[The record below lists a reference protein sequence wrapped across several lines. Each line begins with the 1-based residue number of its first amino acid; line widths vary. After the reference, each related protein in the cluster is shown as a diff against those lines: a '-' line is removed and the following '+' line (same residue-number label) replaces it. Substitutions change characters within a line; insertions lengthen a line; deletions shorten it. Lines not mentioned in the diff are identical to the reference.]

1 MSPVVIRPLLPCPT
15 CAAQIQEQVTVHN
28 LTAATQT
35 LNLHGTYGSS
45 AVNFGGHTIAP
56 GGTWV
61 ARAAVTIRTPHLWSP
76 TDPFLYPSGL
86 TLSDAHGRTLEGYT
100 DYSGIRS
107 ITVGTGGQLL
117 LNGRVLDLRGFDLQ
131 ELNVGTGAAMSPTQL
146 QAMIGWVREL
156 GAKVIRAHYPL
167 NPEMEEAADR
177 DGILIWSEIPVYQNN
192 VTYLTRPAWL
202 NFA

>member
-1 MSPVVIRPLLPCPT
+1 MSPVVIRPILPFPT
-15 CAAQIQEQVTVHN
+15 CAAQRQEQVTVRN
-28 LTAATQT
+28 LTSAPQT
-35 LNLHGTYGSS
+35 LDLHGHYGDT
-45 AVNFGGHTIAP
+45 AVDFGGHTIAP

-76 TDPFLYPSGL
+76 TDPFLYRAGL

-107 ITVGTGGQLL
+107 ITVGSGGQLL

-131 ELNVGTGAAMSPTQL
+131 ELNLQSGAALSPTQL
-146 QAMIGWVREL
+146 QTMVGWIRAL
-156 GAKVIRAHYPL
+156 GGKVIRAHYPL

-177 DGILIWSEIPVYQNN
+177 DGLLIWSEVPVYQTDT
-192 VTYLTRPAWL
+192 TYLTR
-202 NFA
+202 